1 MSFPTPTMFEHRLAN
16 TADLPALRNLAL
28 AAIDELQRDVLNA
41 EQIAASH
48 AIMGIDSRLVEDR
61 TYFVVEQ
68 HGELA
73 GCGGWSRRSTLYG
86 GDHTTGRNDRLLDP
100 DTEPA
105 RVRAMY
111 THPGFAR
118 RGVGRLV
125 LSLCEEAA
133 ASEGFR
139 TLELMATMA
148 RRRRPARSSAASA
161 SGADRARSCRHR
173 FIARGLQTKQVAHA
187 LGISVKTADRHIQNA
202 YRKIGISAR
211 ATAALF
217 AMEHDLVTWGEFPIG
232 RHLDHP

>member
-1 MSFPTPTMFEHRLAN
+1 MFEHRLADA
-16 TADLPALRNLAL
+16 ADLPALCNLAL
-28 AAIDELQRDVLNA
+28 AAIDELQRDVLTA

-111 THPGFAR
+111 THPSFAR

-148 RRRRPARSSAASA
+148 GRRLYTACGFVPVEAVVDTSTGIDIPLLRMTKPIAVDRRR
-161 SGADRARSCRHR
+161 
-173 FIARGLQTKQVAHA
+173 IA
-187 LGISVKTADRHIQNA
+187 
-202 YRKIGISAR
+202 AR
-211 ATAALF
+211 ASTR
-217 AMEHDLVTWGEFPIG
+217 P
-232 RHLDHP
+232 